1 MVIIGIAGGSGSG
14 KSTFARLVMEN
25 LHEESVACIKHD
37 SYYRPLDHLDLE
49 ERAKVNF
56 DHPSSLDTSEL
67 VHDIL
72 RLKQGHSIYVPDYDF
87 SRHTRADHSQEIEPP
102 VVLIVEGILIF
113 AEAELRDIF
122 DIKVFIDADDDDR
135 LMRRLLRDIHD
146 RSRDIDNVI
155 EQYCATVKPM
165 HLEFVEPSKRWADI
179 IVPGGG
185 KNKVCLDLISRKLHM
200 LVNREY
206 PERLHLGKEM
216 PNKD

>member
-1 MVIIGIAGGSGSG
+1 MILLWEVGVITIGIAGGSGSG
-14 KSTFARLVMEN
+14 KSTFSKLVMEN
-25 LHEESVACIKHD
+25 LHQERVACIKHD
-37 SYYRPLDHLDLE
+37 AYYKPLDHLSLE

-56 DHPSSLDTSEL
+56 DHPSSLDTGQMIE
-67 VHDIL
+67 DIMA
-72 RLKQGHSIYVPDYDF
+72 LKNGQAITVPEYDF
-87 SRHTRADHSQEIEPP
+87 SRHTRATESHLLEPP

-113 AEAELRDIF
+113 AEPELRGLF

-135 LMRRLLRDIHD
+135 LMRRMLRDIHD
-146 RSRDIDNVI
+146 RSRDVSSIV

-185 KNKVCLDLISRKLHM
+185 QNKVCLDLISRKLHM

-206 PERLHLGKEM
+206 PEQLHK
-216 PNKD
+216 